1 MTDSF
6 RAVRL
11 EQADK
16 ATVADVTEVAAADLP
31 PGEVEVEVSHSTLN
45 YKDALAITGA
55 GKIVREF
62 PFVPGIDLA
71 GTVRSSTDPRFS
83 PGQEVLLTGWGV
95 GERHW
100 GGLAERARVKADWLL
115 PKPDGLTLASGSFD
129 GTVKLWPR
137 ELLRPPARARQRIA
151 P

>member
-16 ATVADVTEVAAADLP
+16 ATVASVTGIAAADLP

-71 GTVRSSTDPRFS
+71 GTVRTAAGDMLEKVDYLSTYRDAQKDGPNTKRLHFS
-83 PGQEVLLTGWGV
+83 
-95 GERHW
+95 
-100 GGLAERARVKADWLL
+100 
-115 PKPDGLTLASGSFD
+115 LTLRSKERTMTSEEADRIRDSVVAAATKAHSA
-129 GTVKLWPR
+129 R
-137 ELLRPPARARQRIA
+137 LLA
-151 P
+151 